1 MKNTNRTKPLEY
13 VTATAGKKR
22 YTFHTSFSK
31 KDNIIRNIEIGV
43 ACVVAFIAGI
53 GVYELFQ

>member
-1 MKNTNRTKPLEY
+1 MKNTNRTRPLEY
-13 VTATAGKKR
+13 VTAGKKR

-31 KDNIIRNIEIGV
+31 KDNIIRNIEISV
-43 ACVVAFIAGI
+43 ACVVAFITGI